1 MPKKEI
7 VVKSNRLIEAI
18 QTLNLVEARLLQLA
32 IVDAR
37 ETGFGLSP
45 EKPLE
50 LSARRYAKAFN
61 VTDDAAYL
69 ALIEAEDSL
78 FKRQFTLTNLDGTT
92 TKSRWIQD
100 ANYRKGEGRILVTL
114 TRVVIQEVIR
124 IDGVEQYFT
133 QYRLEQTSKLSSVY
147 AIRLYELLMK
157 WQSVGKTPV
166 LKLDIFRA
174 QLGLGV
180 NEYCK
185 MGNFKARVLDL
196 AVEQINKF
204 TDIKVKYEQEKVGRK
219 IEGFKF
225 SFKQKMISSLDQQ
238 KNADI
243 KKCTTSLDLNSSD
256 FFIKLTDPQRHLFA
270 SKMSEMPEMSQYSE
284 GTESYQQFAIRI
296 ADMLLQPEKFRELY
310 PILEKAGF
318 KG

>member
-50 LSARRYAKAFN
+50 LSARRYAHAFN

-69 ALIEAEDSL
+69 ALIDAEDSL
-78 FKRQFTLTNLDGTT
+78 FKRQFTITNADGST

-100 ANYRKGEGRILVTL
+100 ANYRKGEGRIFVTL

-147 AIRLYELLMK
+147 AIRLYELLIK

-166 LKLDIFRA
+166 IKLDTFRA

-180 NEYCK
+180 DEYSK

-196 AVEQINKF
+196 AVEQINKYS
-204 TDIKVKYEQEKVGRK
+204 DIKVKYEQEKIGRK

-225 SFKQKMISSLDQQ
+225 SFKQKATPTI
-238 KNADI
+238 NATQIAKVDKGI
-243 KKCTTSLDLNSSD
+243 PDLFTKLTSNQID
-256 FFIKLTDPQRHLFA
+256 FFAHKLSIEPSFSSKYSKVGESYENFERRIKLHLCDEN
-270 SKMSEMPEMSQYSE
+270 KVKEYSP
-284 GTESYQQFAIRI
+284 FLIK
-296 ADMLLQPEKFRELY
+296 L
-310 PILEKAGF
+310 GF
-318 KG
+318 VP

>member
-1 MPKKEI
+1 M
-7 VVKSNRLIEAI
+7 KSNRLIEAI

-50 LSARRYAKAFN
+50 LSARRYASAFN

-69 ALIEAEDSL
+69 ALIDAEDSL
-78 FKRQFTLTNLDGTT
+78 FKRQFTLTNSDGTT

-100 ANYRKGEGRILVTL
+100 ANYRKGEGRIFVTL

-166 LKLDIFRA
+166 FKLETFRA

-180 NEYCK
+180 NEYCR

-196 AVEQINKF
+196 AVEQINKYS
-204 TDIKVKYEQEKVGRK
+204 DIKVKYEQEKIGRK

-225 SFKQKMISSLDQQ
+225 SFKQKVI
-238 KNADI
+238 NTDI
-243 KKCTTSLDLNSSD
+243 VKPTRVDKGIPDLFTKLTNNQID
-256 FFIKLTDPQRHLFA
+256 FFAHKLSREPEFS
-270 SKMSEMPEMSQYSE
+270 SKY
-284 GTESYQQFAIRI
+284 GKVGESYESFERRLKLH
-296 ADMLLQPEKFRELY
+296 LLDENKVKEYSPFLSKL
-310 PILEKAGF
+310 GF
-318 KG
+318 VPSIS

>member
-50 LSARRYAKAFN
+50 LSARRYASAFN

-69 ALIEAEDSL
+69 ALIDAEDSL
-78 FKRQFTLTNLDGTT
+78 FKRQFTLTNSDGTT

-100 ANYRKGEGRILVTL
+100 ANYRKGEGRIFVTL

-147 AIRLYELLMK
+147 SIRLYELLMK

-166 LKLDIFRA
+166 FKLETFRA

-180 NEYCK
+180 NEYCR

-196 AVEQINKF
+196 AVEQINKYS
-204 TDIKVKYEQEKVGRK
+204 DIKVKYEQEKIGRK

-225 SFKQKMISSLDQQ
+225 SFKQKVI
-238 KNADI
+238 NTDI
-243 KKCTTSLDLNSSD
+243 VKPTRVDKGIPDLFTKLTNNQID
-256 FFIKLTDPQRHLFA
+256 FFAHKLSREPEFS
-270 SKMSEMPEMSQYSE
+270 SKY
-284 GTESYQQFAIRI
+284 GKVGESYESFERRLKLH
-296 ADMLLQPEKFRELY
+296 LLDENKVKEYSPFLSKL
-310 PILEKAGF
+310 GF
-318 KG
+318 VPSIS

>member
-50 LSARRYAKAFN
+50 LSARRYASAFN

-69 ALIEAEDSL
+69 ALIDAEDSL
-78 FKRQFTLTNLDGTT
+78 FKRQFTLTNSDGTT

-100 ANYRKGEGRILVTL
+100 ANYRKGEGRIFVTL

-166 LKLDIFRA
+166 FKLETFRA

-180 NEYCK
+180 NEYCR

-196 AVEQINKF
+196 AVEQINKYS
-204 TDIKVKYEQEKVGRK
+204 DIKVKYEQEKIGRK

-225 SFKQKMISSLDQQ
+225 SFKQKVI
-238 KNADI
+238 NTDI
-243 KKCTTSLDLNSSD
+243 VKPTRVDKGIPDLFTKLTNNQID
-256 FFIKLTDPQRHLFA
+256 FFAHKLSQEPEFS
-270 SKMSEMPEMSQYSE
+270 SKY
-284 GTESYQQFAIRI
+284 GKVGESYESFERRLKLH
-296 ADMLLQPEKFRELY
+296 LLDENKVKEYSPFLSKL
-310 PILEKAGF
+310 GF
-318 KG
+318 VPSIS

>member
-1 MPKKEI
+1 MQKKEI

-50 LSARRYAKAFN
+50 LSARRYASAFN

-69 ALIEAEDSL
+69 ALIDAEDSL
-78 FKRQFTLTNLDGTT
+78 FKRQFTLTNSDGTT

-100 ANYRKGEGRILVTL
+100 ANYRKGEGRIFVTL

-166 LKLDIFRA
+166 FKLETFRA

-180 NEYCK
+180 NEYCR

-196 AVEQINKF
+196 AVEQINKYS
-204 TDIKVKYEQEKVGRK
+204 DIKVKYEQEKIGRK

-225 SFKQKMISSLDQQ
+225 SFKQKVI
-238 KNADI
+238 NTDI
-243 KKCTTSLDLNSSD
+243 VKPTRVDKGIPDLFTKLTNNQID
-256 FFIKLTDPQRHLFA
+256 FFAHKLSREPEFS
-270 SKMSEMPEMSQYSE
+270 SKYSKV
-284 GTESYQQFAIRI
+284 GESYESFERRLKLH
-296 ADMLLQPEKFRELY
+296 LLDENKVKEYSPFLSKL
-310 PILEKAGF
+310 GF
-318 KG
+318 VPSIS

>member
-50 LSARRYAKAFN
+50 LSARRYASAFN

-69 ALIEAEDSL
+69 ALIDAEDSL
-78 FKRQFTLTNLDGTT
+78 FKRQFTLTNSDGTT

-100 ANYRKGEGRILVTL
+100 ANYRKGEGRIFVTL

-166 LKLDIFRA
+166 FKLETFRA

-180 NEYCK
+180 NEYCR

-196 AVEQINKF
+196 AVEQINKYS
-204 TDIKVKYEQEKVGRK
+204 DIKVKYEQEKIGRK

-225 SFKQKMISSLDQQ
+225 SFKQKVI
-238 KNADI
+238 NTDI
-243 KKCTTSLDLNSSD
+243 VTPTRVDKGIPDLFTKLTNNQID
-256 FFIKLTDPQRHLFA
+256 FFAHKLSREPEFS
-270 SKMSEMPEMSQYSE
+270 SKY
-284 GTESYQQFAIRI
+284 GKVGESYESFERRLKLH
-296 ADMLLQPEKFRELY
+296 LLDENKVKEYSPFLSKL
-310 PILEKAGF
+310 GF
-318 KG
+318 VPSIS

>member
-1 MPKKEI
+1 MQKKEI

-50 LSARRYAKAFN
+50 LSARRYANAFN

-69 ALIEAEDSL
+69 ALIDAEDSL
-78 FKRQFTLTNLDGTT
+78 FKRQFTLTNSDGTT

-100 ANYRKGEGRILVTL
+100 ANYRKGEGRIFVTL

-133 QYRLEQTSKLSSVY
+133 QYRLEQTSKLSSIY
-147 AIRLYELLMK
+147 AIRLYELLIQ

-166 LKLDIFRA
+166 FKLETFRE

-180 NEYCK
+180 NEYSK

-196 AVEQINKF
+196 AVDQINKYS
-204 TDIKVKYEQEKVGRK
+204 DIKVKYEQEKTGRK

-225 SFKQKMISSLDQQ
+225 SFKQKMVNTDVSKASKIDKGTPDLFTRLTSSQIDYFAQ
-238 KNADI
+238 KL
-243 KKCTTSLDLNSSD
+243 SREPS
-256 FFIKLTDPQRHLFA
+256 FA
-270 SKMSEMPEMSQYSE
+270 SKYSKVGE
-284 GTESYQQFAIRI
+284 NYESFERRI
-296 ADMLLQPEKFRELY
+296 KLQLSDENKVKEFSPYLIKL
-310 PILEKAGF
+310 GF
-318 KG
+318 VP

>member
-50 LSARRYAKAFN
+50 LSARRYASAFN

-78 FKRQFTLTNLDGTT
+78 FKRQFTLTNSDGST

-100 ANYRKGEGRILVTL
+100 ANYRKGEGRIFVTL

-133 QYRLEQTSKLSSVY
+133 QYRLEQTSRLSSVY

-166 LKLDIFRA
+166 FKLETFRA
-174 QLGLGV
+174 QLGLGI
-180 NEYCK
+180 NEYCR

-196 AVEQINKF
+196 AVEQINKYS
-204 TDIKVKYEQEKVGRK
+204 DIKVKYEQEKTGRK

-225 SFKQKMISSLDQQ
+225 SFKQKVT
-238 KNADI
+238 NADVI
-243 KKCTTSLDLNSSD
+243 KTAQVDKGIPDLFTKLTSNQID
-256 FFIKLTDPQRHLFA
+256 FFANKLSREPDFSSKYSKVGESYESFERRIKLNLSDENKVKEYSPFL
-270 SKMSEMPEMSQYSE
+270 SK
-284 GTESYQQFAIRI
+284 
-296 ADMLLQPEKFRELY
+296 L
-310 PILEKAGF
+310 GF
-318 KG
+318 VPNVT

>member
-18 QTLNLVEARLLQLA
+18 QTLSLVEARLLQLA

-50 LSARRYAKAFN
+50 LSARRYANAFN

-78 FKRQFTLTNLDGTT
+78 FKRQFTLTNSDGST

-100 ANYRKGEGRILVTL
+100 ANYRKGEGRIFVTL

-166 LKLDIFRA
+166 FKLETFRA

-180 NEYCK
+180 NEYCR

-196 AVEQINKF
+196 AVEQINKYS
-204 TDIKVKYEQEKVGRK
+204 DIKVKYEQEKTGRK

-225 SFKQKMISSLDQQ
+225 SFKQKVINTDVSKIAKVD
-238 KNADI
+238 KGI
-243 KKCTTSLDLNSSD
+243 PDL
-256 FFIKLTDPQRHLFA
+256 FTKLTVNQIDFFA
-270 SKMSEMPEMSQYSE
+270 SKLSREPDFSSKYSKV
-284 GTESYQQFAIRI
+284 GESYESFERRI
-296 ADMLLQPEKFRELY
+296 KLQLSDENKVKEYSPFLIKL
-310 PILEKAGF
+310 GF
-318 KG
+318 IP

>member
-1 MPKKEI
+1 MQKKEI

-50 LSARRYAKAFN
+50 LSARRYATAFN

-69 ALIEAEDSL
+69 ALIDAEDSL
-78 FKRQFTLTNLDGTT
+78 FKRQFTLTNSDGST

-100 ANYRKGEGRILVTL
+100 ANYRKGEGRIFVTL

-133 QYRLEQTSKLSSVY
+133 QYRLEQTSRLSSVY

-166 LKLDIFRA
+166 FKLETFRA
-174 QLGLGV
+174 QLGLGI
-180 NEYCK
+180 NEYCR

-196 AVEQINKF
+196 AVEQINKYS
-204 TDIKVKYEQEKVGRK
+204 DIKVKYEQEKTGRK

-225 SFKQKMISSLDQQ
+225 SFKQKVT
-238 KNADI
+238 NADVI
-243 KKCTTSLDLNSSD
+243 KTAQVDKGIPDLFTKLTSNQID
-256 FFIKLTDPQRHLFA
+256 FFANKLSREPDFSSKYSKVGESYESFERRIKLNLSDENKVKEYSPFL
-270 SKMSEMPEMSQYSE
+270 SK
-284 GTESYQQFAIRI
+284 
-296 ADMLLQPEKFRELY
+296 L
-310 PILEKAGF
+310 GF
-318 KG
+318 VPNVT